1 MNTLEK
7 LFEDEKNRKL
17 TENGDEAYIST
28 GDKLVDI
35 LFMTEYYQNH
45 LTEVKIGD
53 SDTEKLFSMFIRD
66 PRYGLGKRDLGRVL
80 MTKSKV
86 TPENVV
92 KAGRFDDLLHMSYKQ
107 QFNHDFIINNDFIKF
122 LYKEVKAGNELAKK
136 WCPRLNTSNEPM
148 AKLLMKIWKL
158 NEKQYRK
165 LIKCESTTEYKL
177 THRQDDLIN
186 FEHVPSLA
194 MIKYFSAFYKRM
206 PERFKQYQEDVKS
219 GKKELK
225 VSTTNVYDI
234 YKNRDKIDAQVF
246 FDKLEKIKINC
257 IPILDTSGS
266 MQDSND
272 SIGKA
277 TSIAHYLSKCSNYC
291 PDYVMSFSSHPQL
304 IHMGVDRKP
313 SKDAYGLYWSNQTG
327 FKRDYNTSNYINEV
341 NSLYTGDCSNTDFGA
356 VMKLLSNLD
365 NDLPEYLVVL
375 SDMEFDQGSQTSK
388 DDTMDLFKQKGYK
401 TRIIWW
407 NFNLRNTTVPEI
419 DKDGNIFISGY
430 SPFLLK
436 YLQSGFDGKKF
447 LEELLKQYKEN
458 ISK

>member
-1 MNTLEK
+1 MNQLEK
-7 LFEDEKNRKL
+7 LFEGEKNKKL
-17 TENGDEAYIST
+17 TENGDLAYKST

-45 LTEVKIGD
+45 LDEVKIGD

-66 PRYGLGKRDLGRVL
+66 PRYGLGRRDLGRVL
-80 MTKSKV
+80 LGKSKV
-86 TPENVV
+86 STENII
-92 KAGRFDDLLHMSYKQ
+92 KAGRFDDLWR
-107 QFNHDFIINNDFIKF
+107 IPT
-122 LYKEVKAGNELAKK
+122 KENLQYLKNAVYEKNALAQK
-136 WCPRLNTSNEPM
+136 WCPRLNTSNEPA
-148 AKLLMKIWKL
+148 AKFLMKVWKL
-158 NEKQYRK
+158 DEKHYRK

-177 THRQDDLIN
+177 THKQDDLIN

-234 YKNRDKIDAQVF
+234 YRNRDKIDAQVF

-277 TSIAHYLSKCSNYC
+277 TSIAHYLAKCSTYC
-291 PDYVMSFSSHPQL
+291 PDYVISFSSHPQL
-304 IHMGVDRKP
+304 IHMGADRKH
-313 SKDAYGLYWSNQTG
+313 SKDLNSWFGYNQSG

-356 VMKLLSNLD
+356 VMELLSNLD

-388 DDTMDLFKQKGYK
+388 DDTMDLFKQKGYN

-407 NFNLRNTTVPEI
+407 NFNSRNTTVPEM
-419 DKDGNIFISGY
+419 DKDGNIYISGY

>member
-1 MNTLEK
+1 
-7 LFEDEKNRKL
+7 
-17 TENGDEAYIST
+17 
-28 GDKLVDI
+28 
-35 LFMTEYYQNH
+35 
-45 LTEVKIGD
+45 
-53 SDTEKLFSMFIRD
+53 
-66 PRYGLGKRDLGRVL
+66 
-80 MTKSKV
+80 
-86 TPENVV
+86 
-92 KAGRFDDLLHMSYKQ
+92 
-107 QFNHDFIINNDFIKF
+107 
-122 LYKEVKAGNELAKK
+122 
-136 WCPRLNTSNEPM
+136 
-148 AKLLMKIWKL
+148 
-158 NEKQYRK
+158 
-165 LIKCESTTEYKL
+165 
-177 THRQDDLIN
+177 
-186 FEHVPSLA
+186 
-194 MIKYFSAFYKRM
+194 M

-291 PDYVMSFSSHPQL
+291 PDYVISFSSHPQL

-407 NFNLRNTTVPEI
+407 NFNSRNTTVPEI